1 MAHNNGRA
9 VGILFAVLQAIMYST
24 MGIFGKLLN
33 GMGFDSSQVM
43 VLRFV
48 STSVLLGL
56 FMVVWHRERLIAFSK
71 PVLLQALFFFL
82 SAWFYFL
89 TVEHLASAGMATVIF
104 YLFPAVVAI
113 VNVTLFGEKFSWT
126 AALALVLAIG
136 GTICVSGALIP
147 GAVALNALGICFG
160 ILSCVSFAIY
170 TILIQRN
177 KNPEGTF
184 TVTFTIVLLST
195 LASLV
200 VFAPSLPSLVVTS
213 SWQAWALGA
222 AMALLN
228 TIGPIVLYIV
238 AIKRIG
244 GTTASL
250 ISISE
255 TPFSLFFAFLI
266 LGETLT
272 AWQAAGALLVVAG
285 IILMTAQPLIGRRQK

>member
-1 MAHNNGRA
+1 MVHNNGRA

-177 KNPEGTF
+177 KSPEGTF

-200 VFAPSLPSLVVTS
+200 VFAPSLPPLVATS
-213 SWQAWALGA
+213 TWQAWALGA

-228 TIGPIVLYIV
+228 TIAPIVLYIV

-244 GTTASL
+244 GTMASL

-272 AWQAAGALLVVAG
+272 AWQAAGALLIVAG
-285 IILMTAQPLIGRRQK
+285 IILVTAQPLIGRRQE